1 MGNSKCEAFWAEFNR
16 CAESKAYAHLKARG
30 LAGVK
35 LVISDAHAGLTKAI
49 SRQLQGSVWQRC
61 RVHFARN
68 LLQCVPK
75 AHQGMVTA
83 ALRSVFAQETAEEIK
98 SRWDDLAASLAERFP
113 KAAALMHE
121 AKEDVL
127 AFRHFPKDHWRKIW
141 STNLLERVNE
151 EIKRRTR
158 VVGIF
163 PNDAS
168 ITRLVGAV
176 LLEQHEHWQLEGR
189 RMFSAESMAT
199 IPELGDIPTLQTLSA

>member
-1 MGNSKCEAFWAEFNR
+1 MHLSRLQMILFRRMESLRPGDGKRSAASSRATCGSAAGSTLPATCCSAFPSR
-16 CAESKAYAHLKARG
+16 KASAK
-30 LAGVK
+30 
-35 LVISDAHAGLTKAI
+35 
-49 SRQLQGSVWQRC
+49 QW
-61 RVHFARN
+61 
-68 LLQCVPK
+68 

-83 ALRSVFAQETAEEIK
+83 ALRSVFAQESAEEIE

-199 IPELGDIPTLQTLSA
+199 IPELGDIPSLQALSA